1 MTTLTTNEW
10 IIILGMTIVTFLPRY
25 GTLALLGRI
34 ELPKPIFNALKFVP
48 PAVLSAIIL
57 PGLLLKEGQMNI
69 ALDNSY
75 LVAGIF
81 SAVAAW
87 RTRNLLLT
95 IVLGMAAFLLYRAI
109 IGVA

>member
-1 MTTLTTNEW
+1 MTILTTNKW
-10 IIILGMTIVTFLPRY
+10 IIILGMAMVTCLPRY
-25 GTLALLGRI
+25 GTLAVLGRI
-34 ELPKPIFNALKFVP
+34 ELTKPIFNALKFVP

-57 PGLLLKEGQMNI
+57 PALLLKEGQLNI

-81 SAVAAW
+81 AGVVAW

-95 IVLGMAAFLLYRAI
+95 IVLGTA
-109 IGVA
+109 

>member
-1 MTTLTTNEW
+1 MTTNEW
-10 IIILGMTIVTFLPRY
+10 IIILGMSIVTFLPRY
-25 GTLALLGRI
+25 GTLALLGRM

-57 PGLLLKEGQMNI
+57 PAMLLKDDQVYI

-75 LVAGIF
+75 LIAGIF
-81 SAVAAW
+81 SGVVAW

-95 IVLGMAAFLLYRAI
+95 IVLGMAAFLIYRAI
-109 IGVA
+109 IGV

>member
-10 IIILGMTIVTFLPRY
+10 IIILGMTLVTFLPRY

-48 PAVLSAIIL
+48 PAVLSAIVL
-57 PGLLLKEGQMNI
+57 PALLFKDDQLYI

-81 SAVAAW
+81 AGVIAW
-87 RTRNLLLT
+87 RSRNLLLT
-95 IVLGMAAFLLYRAI
+95 IVLGMVAFLIYRAI
-109 IGVA
+109 IGV